1 VSLTSLR
8 RVPPQVFT
16 WLGLLVAWWLTT
28 QPLFGGEPIADP
40 AIVPRPL
47 DVISSLVSLLSEQD
61 LVVDLTRTIVRLL
74 TALAIAIGVGI
85 PLGLIFG
92 LESRL
97 YAYVEGVIHALRSV
111 PGAALFPLALLIVGI
126 GETSIITLATYNSLM
141 VIIIHTVS
149 GTLVANERR
158 LQQAKALGAGSWS
171 LATEVLFWE
180 ALPHVLSG
188 VRVAAGYTLA
198 LIIAVEMFIGNTP
211 SGLGRKIFDFQAA
224 YRTPEVYATIALT
237 AAVGVGVNLALTL
250 LERRLLRWV
259 PNARSEGLA

>member
-1 VSLTSLR
+1 
-8 RVPPQVFT
+8 
-16 WLGLLVAWWLTT
+16 
-28 QPLFGGEPIADP
+28 LFNGEAITDS

-47 DVISSLVSLLSEQD
+47 DVISALISLLTGQS
-61 LVVDLTRTIVRLL
+61 LMVDLARTLARLL
-74 TALAIAIGVGI
+74 ASLGIAIGVGV

-126 GETSIITLATYNSLM
+126 GETSIIALATYNSLM
-141 VIIIHTVS
+141 VVIIHTVS
-149 GTLVANERR
+149 GALVANERR

-198 LIIAVEMFIGNTP
+198 LIIAVEMFIGNTEN
-211 SGLGRKIFDFQAA
+211 GLGRKIFDFQAA

-237 AAVGVGVNLALTL
+237 AGVGVGVNLALTL
-250 LERRLLRWV
+250 LERRWLRWV
-259 PNARSEGLA
+259 PNTRSENLG